1 MTQIVPKVLTI
12 YNTLNCNFRCAH
24 CMRGIAQK
32 ESISLVV
39 LEKLFQSIK
48 AMDFLKITGGEPLM
62 DLQSLK
68 EILKTIKKYNIPFYK
83 LYMSTNGSLFSE
95 EAKGVLDEYN
105 DYITKCRKAHFV
117 SDALI
122 GQNIEISISMDEYHN
137 DYMES
142 IKAINPSLAHKY
154 RSNIIRL
161 LESEYYYE
169 TMGLSDVW
177 KAGKAEL
184 LPDAQGDV
192 VNYEHFYVED
202 GDLILVMPTIIV
214 LPDGTLTELNG
225 SIKDLKTRFNYGNIL
240 ETDLAD
246 LIRDEFQRCS
256 TLEEM
261 FVISSTSV
269 FNINKEIPV
278 ITSKHVKCFRR

>member
-1 MTQIVPKVLTI
+1 MTRIIPKVLTI

-24 CMRGIAQK
+24 CMRGTALK
-32 ESISLVV
+32 ESINLPV

-68 EILKTIKKYNIPFYK
+68 EILETIKKYNIPFYK
-83 LYMSTNGSLFSE
+83 LYISTNGSLFSE
-95 EAKGVLDEYN
+95 EAKHVLDEYN
-105 DYITKCRKAHFV
+105 DYITKCRKMRFLN
-117 SDALI
+117 DDLI
-122 GQNIEISISMDEYHN
+122 EQNIEISLSIDKYHN

-169 TMGLSDVW
+169 TISLSDVW
-177 KAGKAEL
+177 KSGNAEM
-184 LPDAQGDV
+184 LPEAQGDV
-192 VNYEHFYVED
+192 INYEHFYVED
-202 GDLILVMPTIIV
+202 KDLILVMPTIIV

-225 SIKDLKTRFNYGNIL
+225 SIRDLKTRFNYGNIL
-240 ETDLAD
+240 ETNLAY
-246 LIRDEFQRCS
+246 LIRDEFQKCS

-261 FVISSTSV
+261 FLLSSNTLA
-269 FNINKEIPV
+269 NTNKEIPA
-278 ITSKHVKCFRR
+278 ITNKYAKCFRR